1 MRIVSLTA
9 GLLLCVASFM
19 PASAEVRS
27 ATSIK
32 KPNVLGSRVSTVTTY
47 SARRTEEGLYVHCSG
62 RCSDRTYYW
71 KCEAGDP
78 GYPVHC
84 AISCSSRPPDLM
96 CNYR

>member
-9 GLLLCVASFM
+9 GLLLCVASIM

-27 ATSIK
+27 ATPIK

-47 SARRTEEGLYVHCSG
+47 SARRTNEGLYVYCSG
-62 RCSDRTYYW
+62 RCSDRTYHW

-78 GYPVHC
+78 GYPVSCEIFC
-84 AISCSSRPPDLM
+84 AVRPPELR